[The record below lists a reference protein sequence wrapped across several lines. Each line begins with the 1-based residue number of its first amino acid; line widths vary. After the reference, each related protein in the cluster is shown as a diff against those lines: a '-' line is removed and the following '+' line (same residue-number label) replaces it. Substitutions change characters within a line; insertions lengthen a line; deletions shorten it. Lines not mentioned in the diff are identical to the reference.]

1 LLRNNFPV
9 YKNSIHHDFELR
21 KNSKILRF
29 GETGLPGLKQMGEE
43 EGFEEGEESEGEA
56 QIAEED
62 VPRRDAIFV

>member
-1 LLRNNFPV
+1 
-9 YKNSIHHDFELR
+9 LR